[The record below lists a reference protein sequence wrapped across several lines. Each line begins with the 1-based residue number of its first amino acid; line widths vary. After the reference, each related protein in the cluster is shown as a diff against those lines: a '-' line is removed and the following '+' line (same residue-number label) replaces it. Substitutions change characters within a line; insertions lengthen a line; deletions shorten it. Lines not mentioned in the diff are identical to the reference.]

1 MFTTI
6 GGIDAGDLHSS
17 IVALDFDTTPRDFVT
32 LAACTPHRYTLSIE
46 ENIIPIEFAE
56 EVRAEFIGEVPL
68 RDGDPFAA
76 RFFDYAYMHV
86 LRGPH
91 EGHLLEV
98 PPLRGDLEDR
108 ESALIDLV
116 ARIPM
121 VRAMARPALLDS
133 GLLSFL
139 KRVAGDEPADRDV
152 RNLLRHCSTTLSP
165 KSDLGSPPRPFAC
178 GSRASGG
185 CIERRRQGRRRSD
198 SAMPC
203 AWLTPCSVN
212 VSTGFPT
219 TGARASVTS
228 WDRQSLVSLKR
239 ESRSLTP
246 AAPPR
251 SPPPRHALPRGS
263 AAPAR

>member
-1 MFTTI
+1 MIVRWCRHRHREVNVFTTI

-32 LAACTPHRYTLSIE
+32 FAAWTPHRYTLSIE

-56 EVRAEFIGEVPL
+56 EVRAEFIGEVPI

-76 RFFDYAYMHV
+76 QFFDYAYMHV

-121 VRAMARPALLDS
+121 VRAMARPTLLDS

-139 KRVAGDEPADRDV
+139 ERVAGDEPADRDV

-165 KSDLGSPPRPFAC
+165 KSDLGSPATALRMWF
-178 GSRASGG
+178 
-185 CIERRRQGRRRSD
+185 
-198 SAMPC
+198 
-203 AWLTPCSVN
+203 
-212 VSTGFPT
+212 
-219 TGARASVTS
+219 ASVGRMHRKTAAEEKAERFRDAARMADAVLGEREY
-228 WDRQSLVSLKR
+228 WVSDYWGQGIRDVLGQ
-239 ESRSLTP
+239 
-246 AAPPR
+246 AI
-251 SPPPRHALPRGS
+251 
-263 AAPAR
+263 ARLS